1 MWKHPVSGPARPAP
15 ASPGVAKESPV
26 PTENTPRASESSP
39 PPLTLAI
46 GELTPVPP
54 SPLPPERIEGERATP
69 ADLGRLVEW
78 LAYLGAALY
87 RASAPETTTREMYK
101 QLDAA
106 RDETGTFLT
115 RAREGAGPPAQEGP
129 DERERRAREQAP
141 PEGDD
146 GAVGHAGGGVVQAG
160 QLLGGGLDLG
170 LEPAPGGQ
178 EVELAGGD
186 GHVRI
191 SQAAW

>member
-1 MWKHPVSGPARPAP
+1 MSFNRVMIGTLWLATVVWGAALGNSVLSAQELPPPKPKSGPARPAP

-69 ADLGRLVEW
+69 ADIGRLVEW

-87 RASAPETTTREMYK
+87 RASAPETTTRELYK

-115 RAREGAGPPAQEGP
+115 RAREGAGPPAQ
-129 DERERRAREQAP
+129 DYAR
-141 PEGDD
+141 
-146 GAVGHAGGGVVQAG
+146 VRST
-160 QLLGGGLDLG
+160 
-170 LEPAPGGQ
+170 
-178 EVELAGGD
+178 LAGL
-186 GHVRI
+186 HERI
-191 SQAAW
+191 RSLGK